1 MRTQLHNFFTETLF
15 SVKYI
20 CNISQPAEIDNCRSP
35 TSIITAKWIAVA
47 TATYLILRYSN
58 IHIYRYSYIHIHR
71 YSFSCF
77 YQYIE
82 R

>member
-1 MRTQLHNFFTETLF
+1 MRTQRNFFTEILF

-20 CNISQPAEIDNCRSP
+20 CKFSQLKDNCRSP

-58 IHIYRYSYIHIHR
+58 IRIYRYSYIRIHTHFHV
-71 YSFSCF
+71 S
-77 YQYIE
+77 IDE